1 MDLRLAVLG
10 SDAVS
15 TKAGEGGSAD
25 ERLML
30 GNLKK
35 LRASYYAELLA
46 GRHLDA
52 ERAAWVAALAPT
64 A

>member
-1 MDLRLAVLG
+1 
-10 SDAVS
+10 
-15 TKAGEGGSAD
+15 
-25 ERLML
+25 ML